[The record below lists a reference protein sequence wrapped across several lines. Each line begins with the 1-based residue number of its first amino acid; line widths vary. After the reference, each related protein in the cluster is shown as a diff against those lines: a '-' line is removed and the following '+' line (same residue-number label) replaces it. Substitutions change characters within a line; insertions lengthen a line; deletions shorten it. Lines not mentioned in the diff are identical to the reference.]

1 MAMTCSC
8 IGIPACSS
16 QVCQGTGGAGSWG
29 ASGTLGSSALSC
41 GIQLCVV
48 MSPDNHRPCFPL
60 PGMGSPRGFGDLDR
74 PGTFYLTSFCEVGGT
89 CLATVCSGGRGMN
102 SLLPFSSLQG
112 KEKLGLY
119 LPIPRDPNPR
129 FPRLGEAL
137 PC

>member
-8 IGIPACSS
+8 IGIPACSC

-48 MSPDNHRPCFPL
+48 VSPDNHRPSFPL
-60 PGMGSPRGFGDLDR
+60 PGSGSPRSFGDLDR
-74 PGTFYLTSFCEVGGT
+74 PWTFYLTSFCEVGGT
-89 CLATVCSGGRGMN
+89 LPGY
-102 SLLPFSSLQG
+102 SLLRWARYELPPFSCLQG

-119 LPIPRDPNPR
+119 LPIPRDPNPSL
-129 FPRLGEAL
+129 PRLGEAL